1 MRNQTVIR
9 TLIREMLNERDRF
22 SKEKGRDFDTLKDR
36 GIDINKMAKQELAPG
51 VPLYYFNMSNDFVP
65 IRNKRKEKIT
75 PMAKGTAHTIY
86 ASTPVGYYVYPLTPE
101 LLTQFKTNKLPLET
115 GSQWITII
123 KALSTENMLN
133 VGKPRDRQRYENL
146 YSNFRLRDDIIPG
159 SGIGGTPVARP
170 MTLALQGKKTYSQSF
185 KKVDYTKQK
194 RIDWVYDPG
203 EGVIYEVEPTQ
214 AVFLTTKAF
223 EVVDKFHA
231 KEVFASVSG
240 TGVRYRSKVHSDVD
254 DEKEQ
259 DYGTEDSKRYTDFLE
274 LARTTTDPG
283 KAKALLNHPHHLV
296 RKAAERNPLNAGELK
311 KRQPAG
317 FAKISNL
324 FEAIVSSDASS
335 FDEFRNSFDSKD
347 SIKEVDSMSRSAVDT
362 DIITTIYNSAL
373 ESTSKTSGAS
383 WKDDYFFSLASQC
396 AINRNATKELVLDF
410 IDKISNDSPD
420 LSKSASKKAA
430 ISYSSD
436 DDVGFGGS
444 KKTNAQK
451 ALESIIN
458 VRKSD
463 DEILVSALDSK
474 ACAAP
479 LLLDVM
485 GGFPVKHKPP
495 ARIKAIQRIAAWPE
509 TITFIPMYDT
519 DVAEFITKNSK
530 KLSSDPEFIKALKLI
545 IATQSPFRNSN
556 LQGKSVAAAEKILS
570 KGN

>member
-1 MRNQTVIR
+1 
-9 TLIREMLNERDRF
+9 MLNERDRF

-51 VPLYYFNMSNDFVP
+51 VPLYYFNMSNDFIP

-75 PMAKGTAHTIY
+75 PMAKGTAHTLY

-185 KKVDYTKQK
+185 KKVDYSKQK

-203 EGVIYEVEPTQ
+203 DGVIYPVEPTQ

-254 DEKEQ
+254 DEKNQ
-259 DYGTEDSKRYTDFLE
+259 DDGTEDSKRYTDFLE

-317 FAKISNL
+317 FAKISKL
-324 FEAIVSSDASS
+324 FEAIVSSDASNM
-335 FDEFRNSFDSKD
+335 DEFRSSFDSKD
-347 SIKEVDSMSRSAVDT
+347 SIKEVDSMSKSSVDT
-362 DIITTIYNSAL
+362 DIITTIYNSSL
-373 ESTSKTSGAS
+373 ESASKIGGES
-383 WKDDYFFSLASQC
+383 WKDGYFFELASQC
-396 AINRNATKELVLDF
+396 AVNRNAPRELVLDF

-420 LSKSASKKAA
+420 VPKSASKKARGEH
-430 ISYSSD
+430 YSST
-436 DDVGFGGS
+436 
-444 KKTNAQK
+444 KTNAQK
-451 ALESIIN
+451 ALESITN

-463 DEILVSALDSK
+463 DEILVSALGSK
-474 ACAAP
+474 VCDIE
-479 LLLDVM
+479 LLKDVM
-485 GGFPVKHKPP
+485 IGHPVNHKPP
-495 ARIKAIQRIAAWPE
+495 ARVKAIQRIAAWPE
-509 TITFIPMYDT
+509 EITFAPIFDI
-519 DVAEFITKNSK
+519 DAADFITKNAK
-530 KLSSDPEFIKALKLI
+530 KLGSDPEFIKSLKLVV
-545 IATQSPFRNSN
+545 APKSTFRNSN
-556 LQGKSVAAAEKILS
+556 LSGKSVAAAEKILS